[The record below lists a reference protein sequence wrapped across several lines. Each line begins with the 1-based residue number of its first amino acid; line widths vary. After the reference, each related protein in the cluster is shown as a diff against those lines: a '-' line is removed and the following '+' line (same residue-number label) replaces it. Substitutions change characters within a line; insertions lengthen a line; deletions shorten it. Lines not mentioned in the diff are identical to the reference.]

1 MPDSIEGWK
10 AIAEYFGR
18 GVRTVQLWERE
29 LGLPVHRLQKR
40 VLAYT
45 KELEEWRRNHTE
57 ITHSAEEVEHHE
69 AEPGVRHF
77 GPWLFWG
84 AAALVLAIS
93 TLGAARFFAKPERI
107 IGFRVQ
113 GNELIATGLGG
124 REVWHR
130 APPRLLNDASY
141 RLSDIEKRALIADLY
156 LNGGTELIFPEL
168 TGDTTATVRVDCFD
182 MRGKLAWEFV
192 SGHTVTDAH
201 GHVFQPPF
209 ALQREVAVHG
219 RGARFANVVFT
230 SAHNFS
236 FADQVAVV
244 DGGTGRLLSEY
255 WHHGHLNY
263 IIATDLDG
271 DGEPEVLLGGV
282 NDSTDYE
289 QATVLVFDHR
299 NIQGASTSRDGTPD
313 FKGMGQGSEK
323 AIIRFPRSP
332 VSAGL
337 EFNRVMDL
345 REAGDHIVVT
355 VAEGTRTTA
364 PCVVYEFDR
373 QLTPVNVGLCEDF
386 ADQYLEMRAKNP
398 KLPALKELPAKLM
411 LGVSVWRRP

>member
-29 LGLPVHRLQKR
+29 SGLPVHRLQKR

-57 ITHSAEEVEHHE
+57 ITHSTEAVEHHE
-69 AEPGVRHF
+69 TEPGVRRS
-77 GPWLFWG
+77 GPWLFWS

-107 IGFRVQ
+107 IGFRIQ
-113 GNELIATGLGG
+113 GNELIATGPGD

-130 APPRLLNDASY
+130 TISRHLGDAEYTAHDLAS
-141 RLSDIEKRALIADLY
+141 KVLIADLH
-156 LNGGTELIFPEL
+156 LDGGTELIFPEFI
-168 TGDTTATVRVDCFD
+168 GDPPPVVRVDCFS
-182 MRGKLAWEFV
+182 MRGKREWEFV
-192 SGHTVTDAH
+192 PGHTVTDAH
-201 GHVFQPPF
+201 GHIFQPPF
-209 ALQREVAVHG
+209 GIEHEVAVHG
-219 RGARFANVVFT
+219 RGTRFANVVFT

-244 DGGTGRLLSEY
+244 DGRTGRLLSEY

-263 IIATDLDG
+263 MIATDLDG

-282 NDSTDYE
+282 NDSPSYD

-299 NIQGASTSRDGTPD
+299 DIQGASTSRDGTPD
-313 FKGMGQGSEK
+313 FKGMGAGSEK

-332 VSAGL
+332 VSAGA
-337 EFNRVMDL
+337 EFNRVKNL
-345 REAGDHIVVT
+345 AETEGHIVVT
-355 VAEGTRTTA
+355 VAEGTSVSTA
-364 PCVVYEFDR
+364 PCVIYEFDR

-386 ADQYLEMRAKNP
+386 ADQYLGMRAKNP
-398 KLPALKELPAKLM
+398 KLPTLEELLAQLM
-411 LGVSVWRRP
+411 LGVSVW